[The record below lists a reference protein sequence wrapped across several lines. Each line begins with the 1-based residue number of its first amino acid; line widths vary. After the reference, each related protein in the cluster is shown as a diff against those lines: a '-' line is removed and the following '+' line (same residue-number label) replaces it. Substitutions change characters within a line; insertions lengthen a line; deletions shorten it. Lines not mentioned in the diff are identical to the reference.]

1 LHGHHQ
7 VEDHIYFPKF
17 RALDPRMAKGF
28 DLLERD
34 HKTIHKALV
43 TSAKS
48 SREFVESIG
57 QGSDTSRS
65 AGDAYSTDSDLLLA
79 LLHRHLADE
88 GDLIVPAMLH
98 FGERSVS

>member
-1 LHGHHQ
+1 M
-7 VEDHIYFPKF
+7 VEE
-17 RALDPRMAKGF
+17 F

-43 TSAKS
+43 TSGKS

-79 LLHRHLADE
+79 LLHRHIADE
-88 GDLIVPAMLH
+88 EDLIVPAMLH